1 MANKKP
7 LNISEEAAV
16 QMPMKTVASLI
27 IIVALGTMGYFQIIE
42 RLNVAD
48 TRIQIMEKD
57 LEENTEFRIKWP
69 RGQLGSLPADS
80 EQFMMIEDLY
90 KTTDK
95 INKHVEDMALN
106 KVNIQM
112 AAKTKNKLSKFEWV
126 KKNIVIVPVV
136 AAILAGTFT
145 SVRYV
150 LSLTDTIEANKQ
162 TIINLQRDLTVAE
175 DKLTEV
181 ATRLSAAEAT
191 WEMAENLYRQLAD
204 QVREHAYDIKD
215 LNR

>member
-1 MANKKP
+1 MSKKP
-7 LNISEEAAV
+7 LNIGEEVAV

-90 KTTDK
+90 KTVDK
-95 INKHVEDMALN
+95 LSEHIDSMALN
-106 KVNIQM
+106 KVNIEFLTKQM
-112 AAKTKNKLSKFEWV
+112 
-126 KKNIVIVPVV
+126 
-136 AAILAGTFT
+136 
-145 SVRYV
+145 
-150 LSLTDTIEANKQ
+150 
-162 TIINLQRDLTVAE
+162 
-175 DKLTEV
+175 DKV
-181 ATRLSAAEAT
+181 
-191 WEMAENLYRQLAD
+191 LAD
-204 QVREHAYDIKD
+204 IESLKD
-215 LNR
+215 KARDMHYKNGNGQ

>member
-1 MANKKP
+1 MSNKP

-42 RLNVAD
+42 RLNVSD

-106 KVNIQM
+106 KVNIQFLRTQM
-112 AAKTKNKLSKFEWV
+112 
-126 KKNIVIVPVV
+126 
-136 AAILAGTFT
+136 
-145 SVRYV
+145 
-150 LSLTDTIEANKQ
+150 
-162 TIINLQRDLTVAE
+162 
-175 DKLTEV
+175 DKV
-181 ATRLSAAEAT
+181 
-191 WEMAENLYRQLAD
+191 LAD
-204 QVREHAYDIKD
+204 IEKLKDANREIGYK
-215 LNR
+215 NGSYSE